1 MEAIQITIEPQT
13 ICPCGKSYI
22 PMTAQERIAYDEAV
36 RRIEEARRS
45 AEDEKHSAGTADRN

>member
-1 MEAIQITIEPQT
+1 MILITIEPQT

-22 PMTAQERIAYDEAV
+22 PMTAQERIAYDGAV

>member
-1 MEAIQITIEPQT
+1 MIRITIEPQT

-22 PMTAQERIAYDEAV
+22 PMNVQERVAYDDAV

-45 AEDEKHSAGTADRN
+45 AAKDEKHSAGTADRN